1 MTDLST
7 LAEMEHDDPEYIP
20 EILPVDAR
28 LSIKAPVAKLLE
40 LFSRAAAVTPPKETI
55 PGTAHALLEAVQ
67 TSNVEVAHAR
77 ITASDGDQTVSVVV
91 DGITVLMGG
100 AVLVPAK
107 RIHDI
112 LKLAPTQTAKIEVI
126 GTAALIRA
134 GRAQWTVQTPVGDS
148 LSTLLDVSDIEMQDV
163 PVGPFVNALSVARRA
178 ASTTDARRSLMQVQ
192 LRNGAFTACDGGR
205 LHRADVRGIDTA
217 LDLTI
222 PVKVVD
228 ELLKA
233 LRGTDA
239 SHMQLGY
246 DDKHLVF
253 RIEQDSIVAQRLLL
267 PFPEVESLLLG
278 PAFSNVNSLT
288 VNRLELSSSIQR
300 VRINAD
306 PDSAVI
312 FLGLVPGKKDDQGQ
326 LSWSLS
332 VRARDRQGNASQEVI
347 ECQWVGT
354 GKARELAFNHH
365 YLSDL
370 LAVYDSETV
379 VFKVGDDT
387 KTLRTP
393 LFLEDKEIGFTGI
406 VQQVTGVWAT

>member
-1 MTDLST
+1 MSDLAS
-7 LAEMEHDDPEYIP
+7 LAEMEHEDPEYIP

-28 LSIKAPVAKLLE
+28 LSIKAPVAKLIE
-40 LFSRAAAVTPPKETI
+40 LFARAAAVTPQKETI
-55 PGTAHALLEAVQ
+55 PGTAHALLEAVP
-67 TSNVEVAHAR
+67 TSNTEVAHAR

-100 AVLVPAK
+100 SVLLPAR

-112 LKLAPTQTAKIEVI
+112 LKLAPSPTAKLEVI

-148 LSTLLDVSDIEMQDV
+148 LSTLLVVSGIEMQDV
-163 PVGPFVNALSVARRA
+163 AVGPFLNALSVARRA

-192 LRNGAFTACDGGR
+192 LRNGAFTGCDGGR
-205 LHRADVRGIDTA
+205 LHRAQVPGIDTS

-228 ELLKA
+228 ELLKS
-233 LRGTDA
+233 LRATDA

-246 DDKHLVF
+246 DEKHLVF
-253 RIEQDSIVAQRLLL
+253 QIEQDSVVAQRLLL
-267 PFPEVESLLLG
+267 PFPEVENLLLG

-288 VNRLELSSSIQR
+288 LDRAELASAVQR

-312 FLGLVPGKKDDQGQ
+312 LLGLMPGKKDAQGL
-326 LSWSLS
+326 LSWSLA
-332 VRARDRQGNASQEVI
+332 VRAKDRHGNASQEVI
-347 ECQWVGT
+347 ECQWVGS

-370 LAVYDSETV
+370 LAVYSAETV

-387 KTLRTP
+387 KSLRTP
-393 LFLEDKEIGFTGI
+393 LLLEDLQLGVTGI
-406 VQQVTGVWAT
+406 VQQVTGAWAR

>member
-1 MTDLST
+1 MTDLSS
-7 LAEMEHDDPEYIP
+7 LAEMEHDDPEFIP

-28 LSIKAPVAKLLE
+28 LSVKAPVAKLLE
-40 LFSRAAAVTPPKETI
+40 LFSRAAAVSPQKETI

-67 TSNVEVAHAR
+67 TSNTEVAHVR

-91 DGITVLMGG
+91 DGVTVLMAG

-107 RIHDI
+107 RLHDI
-112 LKLAPTQTAKIEVI
+112 LKLAPTETAKIEVI

-163 PVGPFVNALSVARRA
+163 PVEPFVNALSVARRA

-192 LRNGAFTACDGGR
+192 IRNGTVTGCDGGR
-205 LHRADVRGIDTA
+205 LHRADLGVGDTTA
-217 LDLTI
+217 DLTI
-222 PVKVVD
+222 PTKVVD

-233 LRGTDA
+233 LRSTTA
-239 SHMQLGY
+239 KFMQMGY
-246 DDKHLVF
+246 NERHLVF

-288 VNRLELSSSIQR
+288 VDRRDLAESIQR

-312 FLGLVPGKKDDQGQ
+312 FLGLVPGKKDSQNN

-332 VRARDRQGNASQEVI
+332 IRARDRQGNASQEVI
-347 ECQWVGT
+347 ECQWVGS

-370 LAVYDSETV
+370 LAVYNADTV
-379 VFKVGDDT
+379 IFKVGDDT

-393 LFLEDKEIGFTGI
+393 LFLEDKTSGFTGI
-406 VQQVTGVWAT
+406 VQQVTGIL